1 MLLDTHA
8 LLWLLNDDPRLPINT
23 KQKIEETELVFVS
36 IVSIWEIAIKVN
48 IGKLSLLAPFETIQT
63 NLYSLNIQEMPI
75 LFEDSITYINLPLFS
90 DHKDP
95 FDRML
100 IAQAVSRSIPIVS
113 ADKKFDLYSVQRIW
127 E

>member
-8 LLWLLNDDPRLPINT
+8 LLWLLNDDLRLPMHT

-48 IGKLSLLAPFETIQT
+48 IGKLSLLTPFETIQT
-63 NLYSLNIQEMPI
+63 NLYSLNIQEIPI
-75 LFEDSITYINLPLFS
+75 LFEDSITYINLPLFGE
-90 DHKDP
+90 HKDP
-95 FDRML
+95 FDRMI
-100 IAQAVSRSIPIVS
+100 IAQAVSRSILIVS
-113 ADKKFDLYSVQRIW
+113 ADKKFDLYPVQRIW